1 MFHRWAALALV
12 LALCAFAPKPAA
24 GQQKE
29 PPRGRKSGVLGQNT
43 PNPFGAETTIPF
55 VVGDDSCSES
65 RLHVVSIRIYNILS
79 QLVAIPRLLVSSP
92 SGDSAAVAEARPEQP
107 VRNLHLACGSY
118 EARWDGKDRESGHD
132 VAPGIYVYELNVDGD
147 RQVKKMVVAR

>member
-12 LALCAFAPKPAA
+12 LALCAFTPKHAA

-29 PPRGRKSGVLGQNT
+29 PRGRKSGALGQNT

-55 VVGDDSCSES
+55 SVGEESCSDSS
-65 RLHVVSIRIYNILS
+65 RVHVVSIRIYNILS
-79 QLVAIPRLLVSSP
+79 QLVGVPKLVP
-92 SGDSAAVAEARPEQP
+92 APPMADSTGTAEARPERP
-107 VRNLHLACGSY
+107 VRNLRLVCGSY
-118 EARWDGKDRESGHD
+118 EAHWDGKDRESGRE